1 MGDQS
6 DAIRADIR
14 ETGEKYVRSGS
25 ITINAPAS
33 VIFDIVANPQM
44 HHRFDGSGTVTGS
57 ATGPDRLSLGAKF
70 GMGMKIKVPYRIQN
84 TVVEFD
90 VNRRIGWRHAG
101 HHIWRYEFEPIDDTT
116 TLVTETFDGST
127 ARFPPALNLMNAY
140 ENNQK
145 AILKTLT
152 RLKVLAEESTSAE
165 K

>member
-6 DAIRADIR
+6 GTTRADIR
-14 ETGEKYVRSGS
+14 ETGEKYVRAGT
-25 ITINAPAS
+25 ITINAPAA
-33 VIFDIVANPQM
+33 VIFDLVANPQM
-44 HHRFDGSGTVTGS
+44 HHHFDGSGTVTGN

-70 GMGMKIKVPYRIQN
+70 GMGMKIKLPYRIQN

-90 VNRRIGWRHAG
+90 ENRRIGWRHAG
-101 HHIWRYEFEPIDDTT
+101 HHIWRYELEPIDDTT
-116 TLVTETFDGST
+116 TLVIETFDGST

-152 RLKVLAEESTSAE
+152 RLKTLAEGTIPAS
-165 K
+165 